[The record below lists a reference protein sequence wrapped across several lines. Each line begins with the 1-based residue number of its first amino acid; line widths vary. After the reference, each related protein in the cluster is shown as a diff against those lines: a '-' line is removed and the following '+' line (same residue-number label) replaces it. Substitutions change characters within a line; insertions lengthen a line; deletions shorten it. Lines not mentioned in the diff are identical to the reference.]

1 MRNIKKNNE
10 DISLNKNR
18 SFRYVYNKGASVVS
32 PLLVTY
38 VLKNKCQKNRIGIT
52 ASKKI
57 GNAVER
63 NRARRIIKA
72 AYRNLKNSMRT
83 GFDIVFV
90 ARAKTVK
97 SNSNK
102 ISLVMNH
109 HLGKLECL
117 KK

>member
-1 MRNIKKNNE
+1 MKKN
-10 DISLNKNR
+10 ISLNKNK
-18 SFRYVYNKGASVVS
+18 SFRYVYNKGTCAVA

-38 VLKNKCQKNRIGIT
+38 VLKNRCNINRVGIT

-72 AYRNLKNSMRT
+72 AYRNIDSNIKT
-83 GFDIVFV
+83 GYDIIFV
-90 ARAKTVK
+90 ARGKTVK

-102 ISLVMNH
+102 IYFIMRQ
-109 HLGKLECL
+109 HLDQLGCL
-117 KK
+117 TTI